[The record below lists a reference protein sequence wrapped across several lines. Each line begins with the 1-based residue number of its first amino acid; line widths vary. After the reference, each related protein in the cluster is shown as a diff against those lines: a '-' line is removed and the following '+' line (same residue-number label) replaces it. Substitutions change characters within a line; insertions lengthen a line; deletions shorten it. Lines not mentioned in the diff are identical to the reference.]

1 MVHCTIAAIK
11 WIKRGRMRL
20 GRIGLGRVGWTPFST
35 RLDPS
40 LTFFPL
46 CRDYRAVTIVPWLSC
61 RLLCTSFY
69 NMNSSNRLC
78 FHSISCQKKMI
89 IIMKLWCRI
98 QVTTT
103 DIFFES
109 VVEPLITKKESRVRQ
124 NKCNH
129 LSYK

>member
-11 WIKRGRMRL
+11 WKNEGEWDW
-20 GRIGLGRVGWTPFST
+20 VGSGWVASGERRSLLDST
-35 RLDPS
+35 QAS
-40 LTFFPL
+40 LFF
-46 CRDYRAVTIVPWLSC
+46 RSAATIVPWLSC

-78 FHSISCQKKMI
+78 FHSISCQKKKMI

-103 DIFFES
+103 NIFLES